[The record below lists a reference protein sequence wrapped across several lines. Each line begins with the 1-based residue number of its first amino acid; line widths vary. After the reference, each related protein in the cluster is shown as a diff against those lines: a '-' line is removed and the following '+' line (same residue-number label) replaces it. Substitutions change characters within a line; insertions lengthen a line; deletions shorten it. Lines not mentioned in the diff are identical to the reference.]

1 MSTKKLKSGFNLLP
15 KNRSLVTNEAIVELL
30 ELTTKLLELHGENDF
45 KIRNFQ
51 NAAFNLDKTTADLAT
66 VPLAELSLLP
76 GVGKSMASKI
86 DEIRCTG
93 TLKDLNDL
101 LAQTPE
107 GILDMFRIKGIG
119 PKKIRV
125 IWKELGI
132 TDTQQLLLAC
142 ENGEI
147 AKLKGFGEK
156 TQETIHTNLLFLQS
170 KSSKLR
176 MDVAQVLA
184 EVLCEALEKQFPT
197 QITGEVRQKAEIV
210 DLIQLVT
217 AAENPAEVQDFLN
230 TLEFVQQDEKA
241 STPFI
246 WRGKFLDRNIPV
258 EVRIS
263 RPQAFINQVFIRS
276 SSPEHLTQPVAHSTL
291 LKTALKEPHDT
302 EEAIY
307 ADLALPYLSPELRNG
322 TDELSPESL
331 QRLPDLI
338 TWEALKGTVHN
349 HSTWSDGKHT
359 LEQMARAAADLGL
372 QYLGIADHSKSAT
385 YANGLNEERI
395 YQQHQE
401 IDQLNERFR
410 TEGLAFHIFKGIESD
425 ILGDGSLDYDTEVLK
440 TFDFVVASVH
450 SNLKMTEEKAMQRLI
465 RAIENPYTTI
475 IGHPTGR
482 LLLSRPGYPVDEQKL
497 IDACAANGVVLEL
510 NASPYRLDA
519 DWRWIP
525 YALEKGVRISINPDA
540 HHIEG
545 YQDMHYGV
553 AVARKGG
560 LTRQMTFNTLTQSEM
575 QAYLTQRKIG

>member
-1 MSTKKLKSGFNLLP
+1 M
-15 KNRSLVTNEAIVELL
+15 TNEAIVELL

-51 NAAFNLDKTTADLAT
+51 NAAFNLDKTTADLTT

-86 DEIRCTG
+86 DEIRRTG

-170 KSSKLR
+170 NSSKLR

-217 AAENPAEVQDFLN
+217 AAENSAEVQKFLN

-246 WRGKFLDRNIPV
+246 WRGKFLDRSIPV

-291 LKTALKEPHDT
+291 LKTTLKEPHDT

-307 ADLALPYLSPELRNG
+307 AELGLPYLSPELRNG

-385 YANGLNEERI
+385 YANGLSEERI
-395 YQQHQE
+395 YQQYQE
-401 IDQLNERFR
+401 IDHLNERFR
-410 TEGLAFHIFKGIESD
+410 AEGLDFHIFKGIESD

-440 TFDFVVASVH
+440 SFDFVVASVH

-482 LLLSRPGYPVDEQKL
+482 LLLSRPGYPVDERKL

-575 QAYLTQRKIG
+575 QAYLSQRKIG

>member
-1 MSTKKLKSGFNLLP
+1 M
-15 KNRSLVTNEAIVELL
+15 TNEAIVELL

-51 NAAFNLDKTTADLAT
+51 NAAFNLDKTTADLTT
-66 VPLAELSLLP
+66 VPVAELSLLP

-86 DEIRCTG
+86 DEIRRTG

-101 LAQTPE
+101 LTQTPE

-170 KSSKLR
+170 NSSKLR

-217 AAENPAEVQDFLN
+217 AAENPAEVQKFLN

-263 RPQAFINQVFIRS
+263 RPQTFINQVFIRS
-276 SSPEHLTQPVAHSTL
+276 SSPEHLTQSVAHSTL

-307 ADLALPYLSPELRNG
+307 AELGLPYLSPELRNG

-385 YANGLNEERI
+385 YANGLSEERI

-401 IDQLNERFR
+401 IDQLNERFL

-425 ILGDGSLDYDTEVLK
+425 ILGDGSLDYDTEILK
-440 TFDFVVASVH
+440 SFDFVVASVH

-553 AVARKGG
+553 SVARKGG